1 MALMACMAAT
11 ATGCGHSH
19 SEREHGHEDAEAH
32 AGEIT
37 VTKAQA
43 RGMGLQTE
51 TVAETAFRAVIPVS
65 GQLLDSQGDEQTVA
79 ATSSG
84 IVRLANASVAEGTP
98 VGAGQA
104 VAYVSA
110 RDIQDGDPALKAKAA
125 WEAARDEYIRAKAL
139 VAGQIV
145 SQREFAQIRMQYETA
160 RVAYEAQ
167 ARRLTARG
175 VAVLSPAGGYI
186 KRLQVAQGEYVQVGQ
201 PIATV
206 TRSRRMQLRADVPV
220 NRAGQLSSVTGANFR
235 MAGTERVYRLD
246 QLHGRVV
253 ARARSV
259 DGGSPFV
266 TMTFELDNVGDMLAG
281 AFAEVWLL
289 AAERQGVVTLPVTA
303 LTEEQGVKYVY
314 VQTEPETYVKRE
326 VATGGTDGLRVE
338 ITGGLEP
345 GDRVVTK
352 GAVQVRLAAAS
363 AAIPAHSHNH

>member
-1 MALMACMAAT
+1 MALMACLAVAAM
-11 ATGCGHSH
+11 GCGHKH
-19 SEREHGHEDAEAH
+19 GEQERGHEAGEAH

-43 RGMGLQTE
+43 REMGLQTE
-51 TVAETAFRAVIPVS
+51 TVAAAVFRAVIPVS
-65 GQLLDSQGDEQTVA
+65 GQLVDSQGDEQTVA

-84 IVRLANASVAEGTP
+84 IVRFANASVAEGTP

-125 WEAARDEYIRAKAL
+125 YEAARDEYNRAKAL
-139 VAGQIV
+139 VAEQIV
-145 SQREFAQIRMQYETA
+145 SQREFAQIKMQYETA

-167 ARRLTARG
+167 ARRLTASG
-175 VAVLSPAGGYI
+175 VAVTSPVGGYI
-186 KRLQVAQGEYVQVGQ
+186 KRLQVAQGDYVQVGQ

-206 TRSRRMQLRADVPV
+206 TKSRRMQLRADVPV
-220 NRAGQLSSVTGANFR
+220 GHVGQLAAVTGANFR
-235 MAGTERVYRLD
+235 MAGSERIYRLD
-246 QLHGRVV
+246 ELHGRVV

-259 DGGSPFV
+259 AGGSAFV
-266 TMTFELDNVGDMLAG
+266 PMTFELDNVGDMLAG

-289 AAERQGVVTLPVTA
+289 AAGRPGVLTVPVAA

-314 VQTEPETYVKRE
+314 VQTEPEAYRKRE
-326 VATGGTDGLRVE
+326 VATGESDGRRIE
-338 ITGGLEP
+338 IVRGLNP
-345 GDRVVTK
+345 GDRVVAK

-363 AAIPAHSHNH
+363 TAIPAHSHNH